1 MDNYI
6 TSISQSCSNS
16 LKKKSSQKQH
26 YIIIFVDR
34 YKKIN
39 GWGSTSITTCRKP
52 SANIRSREAALIVWI
67 PMSVHIH
74 LTPFSGIKMDF
85 QPPASCI
92 IGSTENKSALLEIA
106 LRATK
111 LMPHGEVPSLA
122 PSPWHQHHF
131 KPGIAVMPEGPRQP
145 GINPL
150 PSSTDTPVSLPGKVS
165 CHRIIES
172 EL

>member
-39 GWGSTSITTCRKP
+39 RWGSTSITTCRKP

-111 LMPHGEVPSLA
+111 LMPWRGSLISTVPLA
-122 PSPWHQHHF
+122 PASFQAWDCSDARRT
-131 KPGIAVMPEGPRQP
+131 K
-145 GINPL
+145 
-150 PSSTDTPVSLPGKVS
+150 TTWD
-165 CHRIIES
+165 
-172 EL
+172 